1 MRAKDGSL
9 IGFEVDVATQ
19 VAEDLGVKIELV
31 PTAWD
36 GIIPALL
43 AGKFDVIIGG
53 MSITPSRSLTVNF
66 TNAYAHSGLQLAAN
80 RELAPAI
87 GSYADLDRPE
97 VTIAIRR
104 GVAPATAF
112 LQKSIPLA
120 TVRQ

>member
-1 MRAKDGSL
+1 
-9 IGFEVDVATQ
+9 
-19 VAEDLGVKIELV
+19 
-31 PTAWD
+31 
-36 GIIPALL
+36 
-43 AGKFDVIIGG
+43 
-53 MSITPSRSLTVNF
+53 MSITPSRNLTVNF

-120 TVRQ
+120 TVRQFDDDSQAFQEVLNGNAPAAISSSPNPEF